1 MKEYLPQIGMVGMS
15 HKTAPVETR
24 ECFAF
29 DTGVLEAF
37 VTTAKENDILE
48 MVYIATCNRMELY
61 FVSPHIEDATQ
72 RVIHLLEQFAG
83 LTRDRFEPVLYK
95 KYHKEA
101 VRHLLCVASSLDS
114 MVIGENEIVGQVKD
128 WYRWAT
134 QHNTTGTILNKL
146 FHQAF
151 RTAKRVR
158 TETEIARNPLSIA
171 FIAVELAKKIFEDL
185 SKHRVLLIGA
195 GEMAELILKY
205 LTKFKIGTVI
215 LANRSLHNAQRIANE
230 INQDATIITLAEI
243 IETIPRV
250 DIIISS
256 AGAHHYVLTKD
267 MVQEAL
273 KKRTQPLFLIDI
285 AVPRN
290 IDPAA
295 GHIRDVFLYN
305 IDDLKSIA
313 DENLKNRLNET
324 KLAYQMIEADTE
336 EFLHWYESLQIVPLI
351 AKIQKTFETIRND
364 ELKKYRR
371 RKLKHLEDKD
381 FAIIEELTRQ
391 IMTKTLHIPISYLK
405 ELGTHCH
412 SKEAKE
418 KANLLK
424 EIFKL

>member
-1 MKEYLPQIGMVGMS
+1 MKEYIPQIGIVGMS

-29 DTGVLEAF
+29 DTEVLESF
-37 VTTAKENDILE
+37 LHNAKANNILE

-61 FVSPHIEDATQ
+61 FVSPQIEDATQ
-72 RVIHLLEQFAG
+72 LVIHLLEQFAG
-83 LTRDRFEPVLYK
+83 LTREHFEPVLYK
-95 KYHKEA
+95 KYHKDA

-114 MVIGENEIVGQVKD
+114 MVIGENEIVAQVKD

-134 QHNTTGTILNKL
+134 QHNATGTILNKL

-185 SKHRVLLIGA
+185 SKQSVLLIGA

-205 LTKFKIGTVI
+205 LTKFKIGSVT

-243 IETIPRV
+243 METIPTV

-256 AGAHHYVLTKD
+256 TGAHHYVLTKD

-273 KKRTQPLFLIDI
+273 KKRTQPVFLIDI

-290 IDPAA
+290 IDPEA
-295 GHIRDVFLYN
+295 GNIHDAFLYN

-324 KLAYQMIEADTE
+324 KFAYEMIDADTE
-336 EFLHWYESLQIVPLI
+336 EFLHWYDSLQIVPLI
-351 AKIQKTFETIRND
+351 AKIKKSFETIRNN

-371 RKLKHLEDKD
+371 RKLKHLKDED
-381 FAIIEELTRQ
+381 FGIIEELTRQ

-405 ELGTHCH
+405 ELGTNDN

-418 KANLLK
+418 KAKLLQ

>member
-1 MKEYLPQIGMVGMS
+1 
-15 HKTAPVETR
+15 
-24 ECFAF
+24 
-29 DTGVLEAF
+29 
-37 VTTAKENDILE
+37 
-48 MVYIATCNRMELY
+48 
-61 FVSPHIEDATQ
+61 
-72 RVIHLLEQFAG
+72 
-83 LTRDRFEPVLYK
+83 
-95 KYHKEA
+95 
-101 VRHLLCVASSLDS
+101 
-114 MVIGENEIVGQVKD
+114 MVIGENEIVGQVKE

-134 QHNTTGTILNKL
+134 QYETTGTILNKL

-185 SKHRVLLIGA
+185 SKQSVLLIGA

-205 LTKFKIGTVI
+205 LTKFKIGSVT
-215 LANRSLHNAQRIANE
+215 LANRSLHNAQRIASE

-243 IETIPRV
+243 MESIPNV

-256 AGAHHYVLTKD
+256 TGAHHYMLTKD
-267 MVQEAL
+267 MIQEAM
-273 KKRTQPLFLIDI
+273 KKRTQPVFLIDI

-290 IDPAA
+290 IDPEA
-295 GHIRDVFLYN
+295 GNIHDVFLYN

-313 DENLKNRLNET
+313 DENLKSRLNET
-324 KLAYQMIEADTE
+324 KLAYEMIDADTE

-351 AKIQKTFETIRND
+351 AKIKESFETIRNN

-371 RKLKHLEDKD
+371 RKLKHLNNED
-381 FAIIEELTRQ
+381 FAIIEELTHQ
-391 IMTKTLHIPISYLK
+391 IMTKTLHIPITYLK
-405 ELGTHCH
+405 ELGANAN

-418 KANLLK
+418 KAKLLQ

>member
-1 MKEYLPQIGMVGMS
+1 MKEYVPHIGMVGMS

-29 DTGVLEAF
+29 DPNALDLF
-37 VTTAKENDILE
+37 VQNAKDANILE

-61 FVSPHIEDATQ
+61 YVSSNIEEATQ
-72 RVIHLLEQFAG
+72 SVLRLLEQFAG
-83 LTRDRFEPVLYK
+83 LTREHFEPVLYK

-114 MVIGENEIVGQVKD
+114 MVVGENEIVGQVKE

-134 QHNTTGTILNKL
+134 QHNATGTILNKL

-158 TETEIARNPLSIA
+158 TQTEIARNPLSIA

-185 SKHRVLLIGA
+185 SKQSVLLIGA

-205 LTKFKIGTVI
+205 LTKFKIGSIT

-230 INQDATIITLAEI
+230 INRDATIITLSEI
-243 IETIPRV
+243 IETIPTV
-250 DIIISS
+250 DIIITST
-256 AGAHHYVLTKD
+256 GAHHFMLTKE
-267 MVQEAL
+267 MIQEAV

-290 IDPAA
+290 IEPAA
-295 GHIRDVFLYN
+295 GAIHDVFLYN

-313 DENLKNRLNET
+313 DENLKSRLNET
-324 KLAYQMIEADTE
+324 KLALEMIDADTE
-336 EFLHWYESLQIVPLI
+336 EFMNWYDSLQIVPLI
-351 AKIQKTFETIRND
+351 TKIQQTFETIRNE

-371 RKLKHLEDKD
+371 RKLKHLDDSD
-381 FAIIEELTRQ
+381 FEIIEELTRQ
-391 IMTKTLHIPISYLK
+391 IMTKTLHIPISYIK
-405 ELGTHCH
+405 ELGTNYHT
-412 SKEAKE
+412 KEARE
-418 KANLLK
+418 KAKLLR

>member
-1 MKEYLPQIGMVGMS
+1 MKEYIPQIGMVGMS

-29 DTGVLEAF
+29 DTQVLESF
-37 VTTAKENDILE
+37 VNNAKKHTIQE

-61 FVSPHIEDATQ
+61 FVSNQIEEATQ
-72 RVIHLLEQFAG
+72 EVIHLLEQFAG
-83 LTRDRFEPVLYK
+83 LQREHFEPVLYK
-95 KYHKEA
+95 KYHKDA

-134 QHNTTGTILNKL
+134 LHETTGTILNKL

-158 TETEIARNPLSIA
+158 TQTEIARNPLSIA

-185 SKHRVLLIGA
+185 SKQSVLLIGA

-205 LTKFKIGTVI
+205 LTKFKIGRVT
-215 LANRSLHNAQRIANE
+215 LANRSLHNAQRIASE

-243 IETIPRV
+243 IETIPGV

-256 AGAHHYVLTKD
+256 TGAHHYVLTKD
-267 MVQEAL
+267 MIQEAV
-273 KKRTQPLFLIDI
+273 KKRSKPVFLIDI

-290 IDPAA
+290 IDPEA
-295 GHIRDVFLYN
+295 GDIHDVFLYN

-313 DENLKNRLNET
+313 DENLKSRLNET
-324 KLAYQMIEADTE
+324 TLAYEMIDADTE

-351 AKIQKTFETIRND
+351 AKIKESFETIRND

-371 RKLKHLEDKD
+371 RKLKHLNDKD
-381 FAIIEELTRQ
+381 FAIIEELTQQ

-405 ELGTHCH
+405 ELGTNSN

-418 KANLLK
+418 KTKLLQ

>member
-1 MKEYLPQIGMVGMS
+1 MKEYIPQIGMVGMS

-29 DTGVLEAF
+29 DTQVLESF
-37 VTTAKENDILE
+37 VNNAKKHTIQE

-61 FVSPHIEDATQ
+61 FVSNQIEEATQ
-72 RVIHLLEQFAG
+72 EVIYLLEQFAG
-83 LTRDRFEPVLYK
+83 LQREHFEPVLYK
-95 KYHKEA
+95 KYHKDA

-134 QHNTTGTILNKL
+134 LHETTGTILNKL

-158 TETEIARNPLSIA
+158 TQTEIARNPLSIA

-185 SKHRVLLIGA
+185 SKQSVLLIGA

-205 LTKFKIGTVI
+205 LTKFKIGRVT
-215 LANRSLHNAQRIANE
+215 LANRSLHNAQRIASE

-243 IETIPRV
+243 IETIPGV

-256 AGAHHYVLTKD
+256 TGAHHYVLTKD
-267 MVQEAL
+267 MIQEAV
-273 KKRTQPLFLIDI
+273 KKRSKPVFLIDI

-290 IDPAA
+290 IDPEA
-295 GHIRDVFLYN
+295 GDIHDVFLYN

-313 DENLKNRLNET
+313 DENLKSRLNET
-324 KLAYQMIEADTE
+324 TLAYEMIDADTE

-351 AKIQKTFETIRND
+351 AKIKESFETIRND

-371 RKLKHLEDKD
+371 RKLKHLKDED
-381 FAIIEELTRQ
+381 FAIIEELTQQ

-405 ELGTHCH
+405 ELGTNSN

-418 KANLLK
+418 KTKLLQ

>member
-1 MKEYLPQIGMVGMS
+1 MKEYIPQIGMVGMS

-29 DTGVLEAF
+29 DTQVLESF
-37 VTTAKENDILE
+37 LSNAKANNILE

-61 FVSPHIEDATQ
+61 FVSPQIEEATQ
-72 RVIHLLEQFAG
+72 SVIHLLEQFAG
-83 LTRDRFEPVLYK
+83 LTREHFEPVLYK
-95 KYHKEA
+95 KYHKDA
-101 VRHLLCVASSLDS
+101 IRHLLCVASSLDS

-185 SKHRVLLIGA
+185 SKQSVLLIGA

-205 LTKFKIGTVI
+205 LTKFKIGSVT

-243 IETIPRV
+243 METIPNV

-256 AGAHHYVLTKD
+256 TGAHHYVLTKD

-273 KKRTQPLFLIDI
+273 KKRTQPVFLIDI

-290 IDPAA
+290 IDPEA
-295 GHIRDVFLYN
+295 GNIHDVFLYN

-313 DENLKNRLNET
+313 DENLKSRLNET
-324 KLAYQMIEADTE
+324 KLAYEMIDADTE
-336 EFLHWYESLQIVPLI
+336 EFLHWYDSLQIVPLI
-351 AKIQKTFETIRND
+351 AKIQESFETIRTD

-371 RKLKHLEDKD
+371 RKLKHLDDKD

-405 ELGTHCH
+405 ELGTNVN

-418 KANLLK
+418 KAKLLQ

>member
-1 MKEYLPQIGMVGMS
+1 MKEHIPQIGMVGMS

-29 DTGVLEAF
+29 DTQVLESF
-37 VTTAKENDILE
+37 VNNAKKHSIQE

-61 FVSPHIEDATQ
+61 FVSNQIEEATQ
-72 RVIHLLEQFAG
+72 EVIHLLEQFAG
-83 LTRDRFEPVLYK
+83 LTREHFEPVLYK
-95 KYHKEA
+95 KYHKDA

-114 MVIGENEIVGQVKD
+114 MVIGENEIVGQVKE

-134 QHNTTGTILNKL
+134 QYETTGTILNKL

-171 FIAVELAKKIFEDL
+171 LIAVELAKKIFEDL
-185 SKHRVLLIGA
+185 SKQSVLLIGA

-205 LTKFKIGTVI
+205 LTKFKIGSVT
-215 LANRSLHNAQRIANE
+215 LANRSLHNAQRIASE

-243 IETIPRV
+243 MESIPNV

-256 AGAHHYVLTKD
+256 TGAHHYMLTKD
-267 MVQEAL
+267 MIQEAM
-273 KKRTQPLFLIDI
+273 KKRTQPVFLIDI

-290 IDPAA
+290 IDPEA
-295 GHIRDVFLYN
+295 GNIHDVFLYN

-313 DENLKNRLNET
+313 DENLKSRLNET
-324 KLAYQMIEADTE
+324 KLAYEMIDADTE

-351 AKIQKTFETIRND
+351 AKIKESFETIRNN

-371 RKLKHLEDKD
+371 RKLKHLNNED
-381 FAIIEELTRQ
+381 FAIIEELTHQ
-391 IMTKTLHIPISYLK
+391 IMTKTLHIPITYLK
-405 ELGTHCH
+405 ELGANAN

-418 KANLLK
+418 KAKLLQ

>member
-1 MKEYLPQIGMVGMS
+1 MKEHVPQIGMVGMS

-29 DTGVLEAF
+29 DTQVLESF
-37 VTTAKENDILE
+37 VNNAKKHSIQE

-61 FVSPHIEDATQ
+61 FVSNQIEEATQ
-72 RVIHLLEQFAG
+72 EVIHLLEQFAG
-83 LTRDRFEPVLYK
+83 LTREHFEPVLYK
-95 KYHKEA
+95 KYHKDA

-114 MVIGENEIVGQVKD
+114 MVIGENEIVGQVKE

-134 QHNTTGTILNKL
+134 QYETTGTILNKL

-185 SKHRVLLIGA
+185 SKQSVLLIGA

-205 LTKFKIGTVI
+205 LTKFKIGSIT
-215 LANRSLHNAQRIANE
+215 LANRSLHNAQRIASE

-243 IETIPRV
+243 MESIPNV

-256 AGAHHYVLTKD
+256 TGAHHYVLTKD
-267 MVQEAL
+267 MIQEAM
-273 KKRTQPLFLIDI
+273 KKRTQPVFLIDI

-290 IDPAA
+290 IDPEA
-295 GHIRDVFLYN
+295 GNIHDVFLYN

-313 DENLKNRLNET
+313 DENLKSRLNET
-324 KLAYQMIEADTE
+324 KLAYEMIDADTE

-351 AKIQKTFETIRND
+351 AKIKESFETIRNN

-371 RKLKHLEDKD
+371 RKLKHLNNED
-381 FAIIEELTRQ
+381 FAIIEELTHQ
-391 IMTKTLHIPISYLK
+391 IMTKTLHIPITYLK
-405 ELGTHCH
+405 ELGANAN

-418 KANLLK
+418 KAKLLQ

>member
-1 MKEYLPQIGMVGMS
+1 
-15 HKTAPVETR
+15 
-24 ECFAF
+24 
-29 DTGVLEAF
+29 
-37 VTTAKENDILE
+37 
-48 MVYIATCNRMELY
+48 
-61 FVSPHIEDATQ
+61 FVSNQIEEATQ
-72 RVIHLLEQFAG
+72 EVIHLLEQFAG
-83 LTRDRFEPVLYK
+83 LTREHFEPVLYK
-95 KYHKEA
+95 KYHKDA

-114 MVIGENEIVGQVKD
+114 MVIGENEIVGQVKE

-134 QHNTTGTILNKL
+134 QHETTGTILNKL

-185 SKHRVLLIGA
+185 SKQSVLLIGA

-205 LTKFKIGTVI
+205 LTKFKIGSVT
-215 LANRSLHNAQRIANE
+215 LANRSIHNAQRIASE

-243 IETIPRV
+243 MESIPNV

-256 AGAHHYVLTKD
+256 TGAHHYMLTKD
-267 MVQEAL
+267 MIQEAM
-273 KKRTQPLFLIDI
+273 KKRTQPVFLIDI

-290 IDPAA
+290 IDPEA
-295 GHIRDVFLYN
+295 GNIHDVFLYN

-313 DENLKNRLNET
+313 DENLKSRLNET
-324 KLAYQMIEADTE
+324 KLAYEMIDADTE

-351 AKIQKTFETIRND
+351 AKIKESFETIRNN

-371 RKLKHLEDKD
+371 RKLKHLNNED
-381 FAIIEELTRQ
+381 FAIIEELTHQ
-391 IMTKTLHIPISYLK
+391 IMTKTLHIPITYLK
-405 ELGTHCH
+405 ELGANAN

-418 KANLLK
+418 KAKLLQ

>member
-1 MKEYLPQIGMVGMS
+1 MKEHIPQIGMVGMS

-29 DTGVLEAF
+29 DTQVLESF
-37 VTTAKENDILE
+37 VNNAKKHSIQE

-61 FVSPHIEDATQ
+61 FVSNQIEEATQ
-72 RVIHLLEQFAG
+72 EVIHLLEQFAG
-83 LTRDRFEPVLYK
+83 LTREHFEPVLYK
-95 KYHKEA
+95 KYHKDA

-114 MVIGENEIVGQVKD
+114 MVIGENEIVGQVKE

-134 QHNTTGTILNKL
+134 QYETTGTILNKL

-185 SKHRVLLIGA
+185 SKQSVLLIGA

-205 LTKFKIGTVI
+205 LTKFKIGSVT
-215 LANRSLHNAQRIANE
+215 LANRSLHNAQRIASE

-243 IETIPRV
+243 MESIPNV

-256 AGAHHYVLTKD
+256 TGAHHYMLTKD
-267 MVQEAL
+267 MIQEAM
-273 KKRTQPLFLIDI
+273 KKRTQPVFLIDI

-290 IDPAA
+290 IDPEA
-295 GHIRDVFLYN
+295 GNIHDVFLYN

-313 DENLKNRLNET
+313 DENLKSRLNET
-324 KLAYQMIEADTE
+324 KLAYEMIDADTE

-351 AKIQKTFETIRND
+351 AKIKESFETIRNN

-371 RKLKHLEDKD
+371 RKLKHLNNED
-381 FAIIEELTRQ
+381 FAIIEELTHQ
-391 IMTKTLHIPISYLK
+391 IMTKTLHIPITYLK
-405 ELGTHCH
+405 ELGANAN

-418 KANLLK
+418 KAKLLQ

>member
-1 MKEYLPQIGMVGMS
+1 MKEHVPQIGMVGMS

-29 DTGVLEAF
+29 DTQVLESF
-37 VTTAKENDILE
+37 VNNAKKHSIQE

-61 FVSPHIEDATQ
+61 FVSNQIEEATQ
-72 RVIHLLEQFAG
+72 EVIHLLEQFAG
-83 LTRDRFEPVLYK
+83 LTREHFEPVLYK
-95 KYHKEA
+95 KYHKDA

-114 MVIGENEIVGQVKD
+114 MVIGENEIVGQVKE

-134 QHNTTGTILNKL
+134 QYETTGTILNKL

-185 SKHRVLLIGA
+185 SKQSVLLIGA

-205 LTKFKIGTVI
+205 LTKFKIGSIT
-215 LANRSLHNAQRIANE
+215 LANRSLHNAQRIASE

-243 IETIPRV
+243 MESIPNV

-256 AGAHHYVLTKD
+256 TGAHHYVLTKD
-267 MVQEAL
+267 MIQEAM
-273 KKRTQPLFLIDI
+273 KKRTQPVFLIDI

-290 IDPAA
+290 IDPEA
-295 GHIRDVFLYN
+295 GNIHDVFLYN

-313 DENLKNRLNET
+313 DKNLKSRLNET
-324 KLAYQMIEADTE
+324 KLAYEMIDADTE

-351 AKIQKTFETIRND
+351 AKIKESFETIRNN

-371 RKLKHLEDKD
+371 RKLKHLNNED
-381 FAIIEELTRQ
+381 FAIIEELTHQ
-391 IMTKTLHIPISYLK
+391 IMTKTLHIPITYLK
-405 ELGTHCH
+405 ELGANAN

-418 KANLLK
+418 KAKLLQ

>member
-1 MKEYLPQIGMVGMS
+1 MKEYIPQIGMVGMS

-29 DTGVLEAF
+29 DTQVLESF
-37 VTTAKENDILE
+37 LSNAKANNILE

-61 FVSPHIEDATQ
+61 FVSPHIEEATQ
-72 RVIHLLEQFAG
+72 SVIHLLEQFAG
-83 LTRDRFEPVLYK
+83 LTREHFEPVLYK
-95 KYHKEA
+95 KYHKDA

-134 QHNTTGTILNKL
+134 QHNATGTILNKL

-185 SKHRVLLIGA
+185 SKQSVLLIGA

-205 LTKFKIGTVI
+205 LTKFKIGSVT
-215 LANRSLHNAQRIANE
+215 LANRSLHNAQRIASE

-243 IETIPRV
+243 METIPNV
-250 DIIISS
+250 DIIITST
-256 AGAHHYVLTKD
+256 GAHHYVLTKD
-267 MVQEAL
+267 MMQEAL
-273 KKRTQPLFLIDI
+273 KKRTQPVFLIDI

-295 GHIRDVFLYN
+295 GDIHDVFLYN

-313 DENLKNRLNET
+313 DENLKTRLNET
-324 KLAYQMIEADTE
+324 KLAYEMIDADTE
-336 EFLHWYESLQIVPLI
+336 EFLHWYDSLQIVPLI
-351 AKIQKTFETIRND
+351 AKIQESFETIRNN

-371 RKLKHLEDKD
+371 RKLKHLEDDD

-405 ELGTHCH
+405 ELGTNYH

-418 KANLLK
+418 KSKLLQ